1 MTSLVFALVL
11 AAIPVDPLLP
21 GSPALLRGHTDAVIS
36 VAFSPDGKSLASGS
50 RDKTVRVWDLESGAV
65 TLTVPDAK
73 QQPIALAF
81 SPDGKRLAIGDSSL
95 EVRVVELPGGKLL
108 QTWLHPD
115 AIAQVAFDATGE
127 RVAVTGFNGNGALHS
142 VKDGKRLFDLRANSV
157 VLMPDGKEALVSSA
171 DHHLKSIDL
180 KTGKLKKDLATDNLL
195 GSLLLSKDGRVLLSW
210 SQKNPDV
217 LGFDAKTGKRTITLP
232 GPKID
237 NTMPENRV
245 SAEVM
250 SAGLTPDGAF
260 LVTSSADKAIRVWDV
275 AKVAVVKTFVTQQQ
289 AAVAISPDGVWVAA
303 TDMGLVK
310 LFKR

>member
-1 MTSLVFALVL
+1 MTSLVFSLLL

-81 SPDGKRLAIGDSSL
+81 SADGKRLAIGDSSL

-115 AIAQVAFDATGE
+115 AIAQVAFDSTGE

-157 VLMPDGKEALVSSA
+157 VMMPDGKEALVSSA

-180 KTGKLKKDLATDNLL
+180 KTGKQKKDLATDNLL
-195 GSLLLSKDGRVLLSW
+195 GSLLLSKDASVLLSW

-217 LGFDAKTGKRTITLP
+217 LGFDAKTGKRTITLA

-237 NTMPENRV
+237 NTMPEKRI

-275 AKVAVVKTFVTQQQ
+275 AKATVVKTFTTQQQ
-289 AAVAISPDGVWVAA
+289 AAVAISPDGTWVAA

-310 LFKR
+310 LFKK